1 MKFLS
6 LSFLF
11 VTLGLFS
18 LSIAQADQEAR
29 QTIRLDDDWKFMLGD
44 PDKAAEPSFD
54 DSTWRV
60 VTVPHDWSI
69 ESKIDPAAPMGG
81 GGGFFRSGIGWYRHK
96 LEVTPDQKG
105 KHIEVEFEGIY
116 ENASI
121 YLNGKKLYTQPYG
134 YTTFFVDLTH
144 DLQPGSNELAVRV
157 DNSQQ
162 KNSRWYAGS
171 GIYRHVWLHV
181 TNPVHVSNWG
191 VFVRTDTASDAEAAL
206 LIDTQVS
213 NTTDQPVDVQ
223 IVSTATGPDNKELFK
238 ATGTV
243 HVPANGTEKITSQG
257 RVNAPPLWFPEK
269 PNMCKITTELV
280 KDSKI
285 IDSVITPFGIRKL
298 AWTVTEGLSLNGR
311 PYKLKGGC
319 THGDN
324 GVLGVCAFDRAE
336 ERKVEVLKAA
346 GFNAIRTAHNPYSPA
361 FLNACDRLG
370 MMVMENAFDCWTQGK
385 NSKDYSLY
393 FKDWWQK
400 DLDAMILRDR
410 NHPSIVLWDLGNE
423 VPSIFNSPAVA
434 GYAPKLALEAHGLDS
449 TRPVTIASNG
459 WPSDQNIPIAETS
472 WSAEDIVGSNYNINK
487 HIQRHD
493 QFPNRVLLSTESF
506 PPLGQVDAVMKNS
519 YVVGDFVWTAQ
530 DYLGESG
537 IGRWF
542 VVGDPT
548 EPLDKPDP
556 KKPGEIKTLGH
567 GSDKLYPWHG
577 AWCGLVDL
585 LGFPKPVTKYWNVRW
600 ETGLVKLG
608 MAVLQPQSDSVKV
621 RNVGWGWYPS
631 WDSWTWPGWE
641 GKPISVEVYSTYPK
655 TRLYLND
662 KLVGEQGI
670 SGGKTTY
677 KLNYAPGVLKAVGL
691 DESGK
696 EVESTQFNTAGDAA
710 GISLKPDHTTITA
723 DGQDLS
729 FVRVE
734 VSDKSGQV
742 QPNADNTIRFTL
754 SGPGAIAGL
763 GNANVKDSTPYQGTE
778 CHVFHGVAL
787 VVLRSSRTPGTL
799 ELKATGDG
807 LIPAETQV
815 VCH

>member
-1 MKFLS
+1 MQFKS
-6 LSFLF
+6 LALLF
-11 VTLGLFS
+11 VIFGLSSF
-18 LSIAQADQEAR
+18 SIAWANQEAR
-29 QTIRLDDDWKFMLGD
+29 QKIRLDDDWKFMLGD
-44 PDKAAEPSFD
+44 PDKAAAPDFD
-54 DSTWRV
+54 DAHWRI

-81 GGGFFRSGIGWYRHK
+81 SGGFFPSGIGWYRHK
-96 LEVTPDQKG
+96 LEIAPEQIG

-144 DLQPGSNELAVRV
+144 DVQPGHNELAVRV

-181 TNPVHVSNWG
+181 TDPVHVSNEG
-191 VFVRTDTASDAEAAL
+191 VFVRTDNASDAEANL
-206 LIDTQVS
+206 SIDTEVS
-213 NTTDQPVDVQ
+213 NTTGQPMDVQ
-223 IVSTATGPDNKELFK
+223 IVSTGIGPDNKEVFK

-243 HVPANGTEKITSQG
+243 HLPENRTAKITSQAK
-257 RVNAPPLWFPEK
+257 VDAPPLWSPET
-269 PNMCKITTELV
+269 PNMCKITTDLV
-280 KDSKI
+280 KNATI
-285 IDSVITPFGIRKL
+285 IDSVVTPFGIRKL
-298 AWTVTEGLSLNGR
+298 AWNVSDGLTLNGHS
-311 PYKLKGGC
+311 YKLKGGC
-319 THGDN
+319 THSDN
-324 GVLGVCAFDRAE
+324 GVLGTCAFDRAE

-346 GFNAIRTAHNPYSPA
+346 GFNAIRTAHNPYSPS
-361 FLNACDRLG
+361 FLNACDQLG
-370 MMVMENAFDCWTQGK
+370 VMVMENAFDCWTKGK
-385 NSKDYSLY
+385 NPKDYSLY
-393 FKDWWQK
+393 FKDWWRK

-423 VPSIFNSPAVA
+423 VPSIFSSPDIAD
-434 GYAPKLALEAHGLDS
+434 YAPKLAQEAHGLDS
-449 TRPVTIASNG
+449 TRPVTIATNG
-459 WPSDQNIPIAETS
+459 WPGGQNIPIAETS
-472 WSAEDIVGSNYNINK
+472 WSAQDIVGSNYQINN
-487 HIQRHD
+487 HIKQHD
-493 QFPNRVLLSTESF
+493 QFPQRLLLSTESL

-542 VVGDPT
+542 TVGDPT

-556 KKPGEIKTLGH
+556 KKPGEIKTLSH

-577 AWCGLVDL
+577 SSCGLVDL
-585 LGFPKPVTKYWNVRW
+585 LGFPKPVAKYWNVRW
-600 ETGLVKLG
+600 QTGLVKLG

-621 RNVGWGWYPS
+621 QYVPWGWYPS

-641 GKPISVEVYSTYPK
+641 GKPMSVEVYSTYAK

-662 KLVGEQGI
+662 NLVGEQGI
-670 SGGKTTY
+670 IGGKTTY

-691 DESGK
+691 DGSGT
-696 EVESTQFNTAGDAA
+696 EVESTQFKTTGDAA
-710 GISLKPDHTTITA
+710 GISLKPDHATITA

-734 VSDKSGQV
+734 VVDQAGQV
-742 QPNADNTIRFTL
+742 QPNAGNTIRFSL
-754 SGPGAIAGL
+754 RGPGAIAGL
-763 GNANVKDSTPYQGTE
+763 GNANTKDPTPYQGTE

-799 ELKATGDG
+799 ELKATADG
-807 LIPAETQV
+807 LTPAATQV